1 MPERCGK
8 EQEVLYKVRSYSAG
22 LFAEEGRNSLHSL
35 VGHKDE
41 EPVWSLGFDFHVTYS
56 NLFDIGR
63 ITRWRIDGEL

>member
-1 MPERCGK
+1 MPELCGK

-22 LFAEEGRNSLHSL
+22 LFAGNSPHSL
-35 VGHKDE
+35 VGHKDKE
-41 EPVWSLGFDFHVTYS
+41 FLWSLGFEFHRMSS